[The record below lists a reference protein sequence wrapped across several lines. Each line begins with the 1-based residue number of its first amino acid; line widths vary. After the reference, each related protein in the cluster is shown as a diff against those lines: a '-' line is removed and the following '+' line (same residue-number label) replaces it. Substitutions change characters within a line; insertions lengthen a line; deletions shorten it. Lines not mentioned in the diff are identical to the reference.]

1 MENNNLRIG
10 ILADDKF
17 NYQFIRELLI
27 WAEKQNNINISHLF
41 IHTPKKKSVK
51 INLSLFKK
59 ITFFFISHIEK
70 FCLLFFKK
78 YQYYLNKTDV
88 SDYFSKIVFL
98 NGTYSKNN
106 IFLDFG
112 TDDLKKIKEE
122 HIDLLIRSGSGILKG
137 GILNCCKFGVISFHH
152 GDNTKYRGSPPGFWE
167 VYYKEDQT
175 GFVLQQLNNT
185 LDGGKVIE
193 RGEFKTQFFYLLN
206 QAFIF
211 KKSLFYLKR
220 ALVNIQNQNEITFKD
235 FKLISKKIFKIPNIY
250 CQFIYILKLF
260 YRLIDK
266 LINQKIL
273 RKNLIWKVAYN
284 FNNSKDLSKSKKI
297 KNHINCFL
305 ADPFIY
311 KMNNKNYLFAE
322 EYDFKK
328 KKGHI
333 VCFRE
338 ENKEFTNK
346 QVVLNESFHLSFPYL
361 FNFENKTYMCPD
373 TSSNNDIRLYECKSF
388 PNEWELKKVLIN
400 NIKSADTMIF
410 KLDSKWWLFTNED
423 KSGLEDYNSELSIY
437 YSEDGPI
444 SENWIPH
451 RQNPVITNSL
461 NGRNAG
467 LIKKGEKFFRVSQA
481 HSNDQYG
488 KYININEIVILNEKN
503 YIEKKLEEVKISE
516 IGNHHMSSYENIVA
530 FDYL

>member
-1 MENNNLRIG
+1 MENSNLRIG

-27 WAEKQNNINISHLF
+27 WAEKQNNINITHLF
-41 IHTPKKKSVK
+41 IHTPQRNSVK
-51 INLSLFKK
+51 INLSIFKK
-59 ITFFFISHIEK
+59 ITFFFISLFEK
-70 FCLLFFKK
+70 FFLFFFKK
-78 YQYYLNKTDV
+78 YKYYLDKSDV
-88 SDYFSKIVFL
+88 SNYFSKIVIL
-98 NGTYSKNN
+98 NGTYSKSG

-112 TDDLKKIKEE
+112 TDDIKKVKSEQ
-122 HIDLLIRSGSGILKG
+122 IDLLIRSGSGILRG
-137 GILNCCKFGVISFHH
+137 GILNCCKYGVISFHH

-220 ALVNIQNQNEITFKD
+220 ALLNIQNQKEIVFKD
-235 FKLISKKIFKIPNIY
+235 FKPISKKIFKLPSIY
-250 CQFIYILKLF
+250 YQLIYILKLF
-260 YRLIDK
+260 NRLIIK

-273 RKNLIWKVAYN
+273 KKNLIWKVAYN
-284 FNNSKDLSKSKKI
+284 FDNSKDLNKSKTI
-297 KNHINCFL
+297 KNDHNCFL

-311 KMNNKNYLFAE
+311 EADNKKYLFAE

-333 VCFRE
+333 VCFNE
-338 ENKEFTNK
+338 ENKEFKNK
-346 QVVLNESFHLSFPYL
+346 RIVLNELFHLSFPYL
-361 FNFENKTYMCPD
+361 FEFESKTYMCPD
-373 TSSNNDIRLYECKSF
+373 TSSNNDIRIYECRSF
-388 PNEWELKKVLIN
+388 PNEWELKKVLIK

-410 KLDSKWWLFTNED
+410 KFDSKWWLFTNED

-444 SENWIPH
+444 SDNWIPH
-451 RQNPVITNSL
+451 KKNPVITNSL

-467 LIKKGEKFFRVSQA
+467 LIKKGEKYFRVSQA

-503 YIEKKLEEVKISE
+503 YIEKKLEEVKISQ
-516 IGNHHMSSYENIVA
+516 IGNHHLSCYENTVA